1 MTRNDSF
8 PIISLIDIIILSTS
22 SLGCTTLRNEFK
34 GSYFDLVEQQDGGDA
49 HTLDVASTFSPKPHL
64 PYIAAKL
71 IILVW
76 MISVMAMSISGNKF
90 PSFWLAYLTHWTLVL
105 TVAYSFM
112 SFVASVV
119 LACRPPQTNTLSTW
133 LKVMWTLYAAMLPAN
148 VLVTILY
155 WALEFDPSRFQP
167 YLGIMLHGGTMVLI
181 IIDGCILSR
190 IPLRIKQFWFY
201 ELSSFI
207 YIIWTIIHSFSSI
220 GNPFNESR
228 GEDDNSIY
236 PQLDWKDNTTTAII
250 TSVLVLF
257 VGNPI
262 IFLLCR
268 LLSRCLPR
276 RYEDTASKSL
286 NDDVNERV

>member
-8 PIISLIDIIILSTS
+8 PISLTDIIILSTS

-64 PYIAAKL
+64 PYIVAKL

-90 PSFWLAYLTHWTLVL
+90 PSFWLAFLTHWTLVL

-112 SFVASVV
+112 SFVVSVV
-119 LACRPPQTNTLSTW
+119 LACRPPHTATLSIW
-133 LKVMWTLYAAMLPAN
+133 LKVMWTLYAVILPAN

-155 WALEFDPSRFQP
+155 WVLEFDGTTSYP
-167 YLGIMLHGGTMVLI
+167 GVMVHGGTMVLI
-181 IIDGCILSR
+181 MIDGCILSR

-201 ELSSFI
+201 ELFCFL
-207 YIIWTIIHSFSSI
+207 YIIWTIIHSFSSV
-220 GNPFNESR
+220 GNPFNEER
-228 GEDDNSIY
+228 GEDGTSIY
-236 PQLDWKDNTTTAII
+236 GHQRRH
-250 TSVLVLF
+250 
-257 VGNPI
+257 
-262 IFLLCR
+262 LLR
-268 LLSRCLPR
+268 LSGAEEEAGR
-276 RYEDTASKSL
+276 R
-286 NDDVNERV
+286 

>member
-1 MTRNDSF
+1 MTRNDSL
-8 PIISLIDIIILSTS
+8 SLTGIIILSTS
-22 SLGCTTLRNEFK
+22 SLGCTTLRNAFK

-64 PYIAAKL
+64 PYLVAKL

-105 TVAYSFM
+105 TVAYSLM

-119 LACRPPQTNTLSTW
+119 LACRPPQTNTLSIW
-133 LKVMWTLYAAMLPAN
+133 LKVMWTFYAAMLPAN

-155 WALEFDPSRFQP
+155 WVLEFDGTTSYP
-167 YLGIMLHGGTMVLI
+167 GVMVHGGTMVLI
-181 IIDGCILSR
+181 MIDGCILSR

-201 ELSSFI
+201 ELFCFL

-236 PQLDWKDNTTTAII
+236 GALGWKNNTTAAII

-257 VGNPI
+257 IGNPI

-268 LLSRCLPR
+268 LLSRCLSR
-276 RYEDTASKSL
+276 RYEDSAPKSL
-286 NDDVNERV
+286 NDYVDERV